1 MPTRDERITELQQSI
16 QRHKA
21 LAIILTRSIT
31 ILEQTIGALVGK
43 LHALQQDSKTVDD
56 QINEAEAT
64 LNHLLRAAQ
73 SEPEEVAL
81 SRCTECGSAAVNP
94 NTDHCMKC
102 GSPQRIGGDPVESPS
117 PASPV
122 AAPDSPQSN
131 Q

>member
-64 LNHLLRAAQ
+64 LNHLLRAAAD
-73 SEPEEVAL
+73 EPERKEL
-81 SRCTECGSAAVNP
+81 CTLCGNLVSDWVDPDWARGRICRP
-94 NTDHCMKC
+94 CEKKH
-102 GSPQRIGGDPVESPS
+102 GPQFQS